1 MTGLNWYKTRWKQ
14 PDIPLNQTPP
24 AHMTTATTPTANPA
38 PCHGL
43 FCFGTLQIPTVLE
56 AVIGRRLQGARAFLH
71 GYIALQVCG
80 AEYPGLHRAPG
91 QKTPGRLYRD
101 VTPQELDVL
110 DRFEGPLYRRRYQFV
125 SKNNGQ
131 RTQAWTYMMAA
142 GRQNQLTK
150 TPWHLDRF
158 MRTEYPRF
166 MRRFVRNRRFLYE
179 PEDS

>member
-1 MTGLNWYKTRWKQ
+1 MTGLKWYRTRCKQ
-14 PDIPLNQTPP
+14 PDIPLNPTPP
-24 AHMTTATTPTANPA
+24 NPMTTAMTPTAKPSPYHN
-38 PCHGL
+38 L
-43 FCFGTLQIPTVLE
+43 FCFGTLQIPAVLE
-56 AVIGRRLQGARAFLH
+56 AVIGRRLQDVRAFLP

-91 QKTPGRLYRD
+91 RKTPGRLYRD
-101 VTPQELDVL
+101 VTPEELDVL

-131 RTQAWTYMMAA
+131 RTRAWIYLMAA
-142 GRQNQLTK
+142 GRQNQLTQ

-166 MRRFVRNRRFLYE
+166 MRRFVRNRRFLFE
-179 PEDS
+179 PEDR